1 MFISSC
7 FLGAIVLLGLTPLAE
22 PLNDIQKIEKI
33 EARVL
38 QARRQIKH
46 GKIVI
51 EVRCIKF
58 PQNAEYES
66 LLQVFTLVFDPVRT
80 RWEWKALSPSGKV
93 EYFMKHVL
101 TPKRAI
107 KYTPVS
113 IEVGSPGKDERR
125 RMQLFDPRVLGLAPA
140 PLDILYGYG
149 MEDYLLR
156 PDRKLVSYEDA
167 KEGGV
172 DCKKA
177 VFSFSPGAMAWKV
190 SLWYSIPEG
199 GNVRRIES
207 ERLINKTL
215 NKWQLS
221 TDLSV
226 LKQPAGWFPKRLHFR
241 RFEGRN
247 LVDEQTMEVKFVDFD
262 SPVGDSSF
270 NISTLGIP
278 EGSRVIEDFRP
289 KTYSGGRLVDASSV
303 DLTKA
308 PLRRGPKGI
317 GIRLSV
323 AAILLLVA
331 AVILFSRYLRARP
344 R

>member
-7 FLGAIVLLGLTPLAE
+7 FLGIIVLLEPTLTAE
-22 PLNDIQKIEKI
+22 VLNDIQKI

-38 QARRQIKH
+38 QARREIKH

-51 EVRCIKF
+51 EARYIKF
-58 PQNAEYES
+58 PQNAVYES
-66 LLQVFTLVFDPVRT
+66 LLQVFTLIFDPERT
-80 RWEWKALSPSGKV
+80 RWEWEALSPSGKV

-125 RMQLFDPRVLGLAPA
+125 RMHLFDPRVLGLAPSS
-140 PLDILYGYG
+140 LETLYGFG
-149 MEDYLLR
+149 MEDCLLR

-177 VFSFSPGAMAWKV
+177 VFSFSHDATAERV
-190 SLWYSIPEG
+190 SLWYSVPEG
-199 GNVRRIES
+199 GNVRRIEC
-207 ERLINKTL
+207 EKVINKTL
-215 NKWQLS
+215 NKWELFV
-221 TDLSV
+221 DLSL
-226 LKQPAGWFPKRLHFR
+226 LKHPVGWFPKKCHFR
-241 RFEGRN
+241 RFEGRDV
-247 LVDEQTMEVKFVDFD
+247 VDEQVMEVKFVDFD

-270 NISTLGIP
+270 GISTLGIP
-278 EGSRVIEDFRP
+278 EGARVIEDFRP
-289 KTYSGGRLVDASSV
+289 RTYSGGRLVDASSV

-308 PLRRGPKGI
+308 PLRRGPKGL

-323 AAILLLVA
+323 VAILLLIA
-331 AVILFSRYLRARP
+331 AVILFATRRYLRARP